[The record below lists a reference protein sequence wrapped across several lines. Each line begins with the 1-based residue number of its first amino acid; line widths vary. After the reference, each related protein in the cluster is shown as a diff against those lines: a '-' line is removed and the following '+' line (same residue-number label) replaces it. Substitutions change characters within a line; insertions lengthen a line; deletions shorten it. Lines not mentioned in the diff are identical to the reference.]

1 MASYGNQ
8 DAAPRD
14 GMMRRN
20 RFAVL
25 IAGPLLIIGVV
36 MSFWYL
42 GRNSQATEDAYVQA
56 ARLPISAS
64 IGGRVIEVDVKEN
77 QTVKA
82 GQVLFKIDNSDYSAN
97 LARAR
102 AALADARL
110 RALTLGA
117 TYQQTQIVLRALQT
131 NVDFTVS
138 EAARKQKLVDAGVSS
153 RQELA
158 AAVHAADEARAQM
171 AVARQQAA
179 VALANLGGRTDAQ
192 ESYPAVMQAQADL
205 QRAGIALGNT
215 VVTAPSDG
223 VVTRVEQLQVGTY
236 INASQTVFWLISG
249 VPWVEANFKENQ
261 LGKMKVGQPVEIK
274 VDAFA
279 EKFQGKV
286 ASFSPGTGAAFSPLP
301 AQNATGNWVKVVQRL
316 PVRIAFDGDAV
327 LFSDEAERVFQAQGL
342 SAFQKH
348 ERDKAMEPLSAGP
361 FKPLLAALHR
371 LQQEGTP
378 AMRIRT
384 ALVTARS
391 APAHERAIRTLMD
404 WNIEVDEAMFL
415 GGLAKGEFLR
425 EFEPDFFFDDQ
436 TGHIESASRH
446 VPSGHVASGV
456 ANAPKA

>member
-1 MASYGNQ
+1 MASYINQ

-14 GMMRRN
+14 GMIRRN
-20 RFAVL
+20 RVAVL
-25 IAGPLLIIGVV
+25 IVGPLLIIGIV
-36 MSFWYL
+36 MSVWYL
-42 GRNSQATEDAYVQA
+42 GRNSQATEDAYIQA

-102 AALADARL
+102 ATLADARL

-117 TYQQTQIVLRALQT
+117 TYQQTQIVLKALQT
-131 NVDFTVS
+131 NVEFTVS

-179 VALANLGGRTDAQ
+179 VALANLGGRTNAQ

-249 VPWVEANFKENQ
+249 IPWVEANFKENQ

-316 PVRIAFDGDAV
+316 PVRIAFDGMPPAM
-327 LFSDEAERVFQAQGL
+327 AGRIGL
-342 SAFQKH
+342 SAHVK
-348 ERDKAMEPLSAGP
+348 
-361 FKPLLAALHR
+361 
-371 LQQEGTP
+371 
-378 AMRIRT
+378 
-384 ALVTARS
+384 
-391 APAHERAIRTLMD
+391 
-404 WNIEVDEAMFL
+404 VDV
-415 GGLAKGEFLR
+415 
-425 EFEPDFFFDDQ
+425 
-436 TGHIESASRH
+436 S
-446 VPSGHVASGV
+446 PSGP
-456 ANAPKA
+456 N

>member
-1 MASYGNQ
+1 MASYSNQ

-14 GMMRRN
+14 GIIRRN
-20 RFAVL
+20 RVAVL
-25 IAGPLLIIGVV
+25 IAGPLLIIGIV
-36 MSFWYL
+36 MSVWYL
-42 GRNSQATEDAYVQA
+42 GRNSEATEDAYVQA

-110 RALTLGA
+110 RAQTLGA
-117 TYQQTQIVLRALQT
+117 TYQQTQIVLKALQT
-131 NVDFTVS
+131 NVEFTVS
-138 EAARKQKLVDAGVSS
+138 EAARKQTLVDAGVSS

-158 AAVHAADEARAQM
+158 AAVHAADEVRAQM

-316 PVRIAFDGDAV
+316 PVRIAFDDMPPAMAG
-327 LFSDEAERVFQAQGL
+327 RIGL
-342 SAFQKH
+342 STHVK
-348 ERDKAMEPLSAGP
+348 
-361 FKPLLAALHR
+361 
-371 LQQEGTP
+371 
-378 AMRIRT
+378 
-384 ALVTARS
+384 
-391 APAHERAIRTLMD
+391 
-404 WNIEVDEAMFL
+404 VDV
-415 GGLAKGEFLR
+415 
-425 EFEPDFFFDDQ
+425 
-436 TGHIESASRH
+436 S
-446 VPSGHVASGV
+446 PSG
-456 ANAPKA
+456 AN

>member
-42 GRNSQATEDAYVQA
+42 GRNSEATEDAYVQA

-64 IGGRVIEVDVKEN
+64 IGGRVIAVNIKEN

-110 RALTLGA
+110 RAQTLGA
-117 TYQQTQIVLRALQT
+117 TYQQTQIVLKALQT

-316 PVRIAFDGDAV
+316 PVRIAFDGMPPVMAG
-327 LFSDEAERVFQAQGL
+327 RIGL
-342 SAFQKH
+342 SAHVK
-348 ERDKAMEPLSAGP
+348 
-361 FKPLLAALHR
+361 
-371 LQQEGTP
+371 
-378 AMRIRT
+378 
-384 ALVTARS
+384 
-391 APAHERAIRTLMD
+391 
-404 WNIEVDEAMFL
+404 VDV
-415 GGLAKGEFLR
+415 
-425 EFEPDFFFDDQ
+425 
-436 TGHIESASRH
+436 S
-446 VPSGHVASGV
+446 PSG
-456 ANAPKA
+456 AN

>member
-42 GRNSQATEDAYVQA
+42 GRNSEATEDAYVQA

-64 IGGRVIEVDVKEN
+64 IGGRVIAVNIKEN

-110 RALTLGA
+110 RAQTLGA
-117 TYQQTQIVLRALQT
+117 TYQQTQIV
-131 NVDFTVS
+131 
-138 EAARKQKLVDAGVSS
+138 QKLVDAGVSS

-316 PVRIAFDGDAV
+316 PVRIAFDGMPPVMAG
-327 LFSDEAERVFQAQGL
+327 RIGL
-342 SAFQKH
+342 SAHVK
-348 ERDKAMEPLSAGP
+348 
-361 FKPLLAALHR
+361 
-371 LQQEGTP
+371 
-378 AMRIRT
+378 
-384 ALVTARS
+384 
-391 APAHERAIRTLMD
+391 
-404 WNIEVDEAMFL
+404 VDV
-415 GGLAKGEFLR
+415 
-425 EFEPDFFFDDQ
+425 
-436 TGHIESASRH
+436 S
-446 VPSGHVASGV
+446 PSG
-456 ANAPKA
+456 AN

>member
-1 MASYGNQ
+1 MASYSNQ

-14 GMMRRN
+14 GIIRRN
-20 RFAVL
+20 RVAVL
-25 IAGPLLIIGVV
+25 IAGPLLIIGIV
-36 MSFWYL
+36 MSVWYL
-42 GRNSQATEDAYVQA
+42 GRNSEATEDAYVQA

-110 RALTLGA
+110 RAQTLGA
-117 TYQQTQIVLRALQT
+117 TYQQTQIVLKALQT
-131 NVDFTVS
+131 NVEFTVS
-138 EAARKQKLVDAGVSS
+138 EAARKQTLVDAGVSS

-158 AAVHAADEARAQM
+158 AAVHAADEVRAQM

-249 VPWVEANFKENQ
+249 IPWVEANFKENQ

-316 PVRIAFDGDAV
+316 PVRIAFDDMPPAMAG
-327 LFSDEAERVFQAQGL
+327 RIGL
-342 SAFQKH
+342 SAHVK
-348 ERDKAMEPLSAGP
+348 
-361 FKPLLAALHR
+361 
-371 LQQEGTP
+371 
-378 AMRIRT
+378 
-384 ALVTARS
+384 
-391 APAHERAIRTLMD
+391 
-404 WNIEVDEAMFL
+404 VDV
-415 GGLAKGEFLR
+415 
-425 EFEPDFFFDDQ
+425 
-436 TGHIESASRH
+436 S
-446 VPSGHVASGV
+446 PSG
-456 ANAPKA
+456 AN